1 MLELSD
7 WSAASHS
14 DLPESHAQYENLEQ
28 ATTSVFKASRL

>member
-14 DLPESHAQYENLEQ
+14 DLPEIHAQYENLEQ